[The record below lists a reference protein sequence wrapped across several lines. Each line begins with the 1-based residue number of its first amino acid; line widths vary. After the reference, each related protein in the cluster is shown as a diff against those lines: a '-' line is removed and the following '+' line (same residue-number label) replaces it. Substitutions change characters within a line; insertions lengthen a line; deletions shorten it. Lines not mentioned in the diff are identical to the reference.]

1 MVLTR
6 QLEDGGNNPRLRS
19 HQDCRTLTEL
29 VHDSLPPERALGPAH
44 RVAKGEFLW
53 TSNTLRHD
61 VYFVKRGQVAIL
73 LSDSVGC
80 EVIVRIVQSGELFGE
95 LCFCSLRNE
104 PRKNCAQAVVDSEVL
119 RMDLPEFLTYLKQ
132 DPDALEAFTFTFC
145 KRLADAE
152 SRIEVLSHRG
162 AEARLG
168 RLLLQLAESLGLES
182 ARRRGERKLAINHDE
197 LARMAAMTR
206 PHVSVTMSKLRSR
219 DLIHYERGSQ
229 LTVHVTRLAEY
240 LDQRKGNSE
249 E

>member
-1 MVLTR
+1 MVLT
-6 QLEDGGNNPRLRS
+6 QEIKDQGNDATLRN
-19 HQDCRTLTEL
+19 HHDCRTLTGL
-29 VHDSLPPERALGPAH
+29 VYDSLPPERALGAVH
-44 RVAKGEFLW
+44 HVAKGTFLW
-53 TSNTLRHD
+53 TADTTRHD

-80 EVIVRIVQSGELFGE
+80 EVIVRIVQPGELFGE
-95 LCFCSLRNE
+95 LCFCSLRNK
-104 PRKNCAQAVVDSEVL
+104 PRENCAQAVVDSDVL
-119 RMDLPEFLTYLKQ
+119 RMDLPEFLTYLRR
-132 DPDALEAFTFTFC
+132 DADALEAFTFTFC

-152 SRIEVLSHRG
+152 NRIEVLSHRG

-182 ARRRGERKLAINHDE
+182 GRRKGERKLVIGHDE

-229 LTVHVTRLAEY
+229 LTVHVTRLAEH
-240 LDQRKGNSE
+240 LDQQRASTE